1 MLQDGVSSCE
11 PRSGI
16 EIEAKTLLKE
26 MLQRERGDADKP
38 ATKFWPRVA
47 LRKRKHPKRLVWQPG
62 LDKQQETG
70 MTPPERIGHRSS
82 DYPAEEIAM
91 GAKSILHQRSGLE
104 RDD

>member
-38 ATKFWPRVA
+38 ATKFWPREA
-47 LRKRKHPKRLVWQPG
+47 ICEWHSAK
-62 LDKQQETG
+62 ENT
-70 MTPPERIGHRSS
+70 RSAS
-82 DYPAEEIAM
+82 FGSQAWTSSRRQ
-91 GAKSILHQRSGLE
+91 G
-104 RDD
+104 